1 MPPPPPPPFLV
12 AQQPYSDLSRLV
24 AEVSRSHTETP
35 HPVGLLWTRD
45 RPVVETST
53 WQHTT
58 FTADRPPCP
67 PAGCEPAIRASAR
80 PHTYAIDLAVTGI
93 GGFFLRVNKC
103 FTLMQCSVL
112 TFTVMC
118 VIQTNLHFSDTLYN
132 CTSFHQN
139 TTWRHER
146 AGRIHYVPRC
156 LRHLS
161 ISYLKITNSKNWIQ
175 ST

>member
-1 MPPPPPPPFLV
+1 MLAPPPFLV
-12 AQQPYSDLSRLV
+12 AQQPYSDLGRLV
-24 AEVSRSHTETP
+24 AEVSRSHTDTP
-35 HPVGLLWTRD
+35 QPVELLWTRD
-45 RPVVETST
+45 LPIVETYI

-67 PAGCEPAIRASAR
+67 PAGFEPAIRASAR
-80 PHTYAIDLAVTGI
+80 PKNYALDRAVTGT
-93 GGFFLRVNKC
+93 GGFLLRVNKYL
-103 FTLMQCSVL
+103 TLMQYSVW

-118 VIQTNLHFSDTLYN
+118 VIKTNFHFSDTLYN

-156 LRHLS
+156 LRHFS
-161 ISYLKITNSKNWIQ
+161 ISYLKITNSKNWFQ